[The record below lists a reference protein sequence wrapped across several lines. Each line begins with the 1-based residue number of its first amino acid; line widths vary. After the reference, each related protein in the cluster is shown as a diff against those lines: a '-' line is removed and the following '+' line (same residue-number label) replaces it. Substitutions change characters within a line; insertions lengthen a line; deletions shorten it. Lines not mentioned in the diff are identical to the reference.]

1 MIFINMSKKEL
12 PIEERKVKLSITID
26 RKLNQLIESKITNKS
41 KYIEELIKK
50 DLKYEKTIN

>member
-50 DLKYEKTIN
+50 DLKYEKE